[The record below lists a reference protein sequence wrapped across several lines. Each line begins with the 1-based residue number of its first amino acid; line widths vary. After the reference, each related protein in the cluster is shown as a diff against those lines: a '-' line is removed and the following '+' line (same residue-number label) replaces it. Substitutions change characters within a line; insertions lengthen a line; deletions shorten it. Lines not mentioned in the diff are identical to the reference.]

1 MTNEEDVEKKKG
13 SMIFSLVSY
22 VSINCIRFT
31 GIISAQSTPTN
42 NGVQSIYFVGEGQ
55 GDCNISTHSHPKV
68 AARFRVLGGRIGW
81 SFNTQPPE
89 GGCLSFVSAPNHVG
103 VSTHS
108 HPKVAAC
115 RDVGFFIQ
123 HGVSTHSHPK
133 VAASGVRLTLPTRH
147 RFQHTAT
154 RRWLPGNTLPP
165 ALVQRGFN
173 TQPPEGGCLSAST
186 VHSTKQC
193 FNTQP
198 PEGGCCNA
206 ELPTPTLRPFQHTAT
221 RRWLHNTSLDLLK
234 HIMFQHTA
242 TRRWLHH

>member
-89 GGCLSFVSAPNHVG
+89 GGCSLHKKARKIS
-103 VSTHS
+103 
-108 HPKVAAC
+108 
-115 RDVGFFIQ
+115 
-123 HGVSTHSHPK
+123 
-133 VAASGVRLTLPTRH
+133 RL
-147 RFQHTAT
+147 
-154 RRWLPGNTLPP
+154 NT
-165 ALVQRGFN
+165 VFR
-173 TQPPEGGCLSAST
+173 
-186 VHSTKQC
+186 
-193 FNTQP
+193 
-198 PEGGCCNA
+198 
-206 ELPTPTLRPFQHTAT
+206 
-221 RRWLHNTSLDLLK
+221 
-234 HIMFQHTA
+234 
-242 TRRWLHH
+242 

>member
-1 MTNEEDVEKKKG
+1 
-13 SMIFSLVSY
+13 
-22 VSINCIRFT
+22 
-31 GIISAQSTPTN
+31 
-42 NGVQSIYFVGEGQ
+42 
-55 GDCNISTHSHPKV
+55 V

-221 RRWLHNTSLDLLK
+221 RRWLHNTSLGLLK

>member
-103 VSTHS
+103 VSTPS

-154 RRWLPGNTLPP
+154 RRWLRLLCDYPQ
-165 ALVQRGFN
+165 AII
-173 TQPPEGGCLSAST
+173 
-186 VHSTKQC
+186 C

-198 PEGGCCNA
+198 PEGGCFRCSCSKLFVLFVSTHSHPKVAATENIA
-206 ELPTPTLRPFQHTAT
+206 FTAFDYVSTHSHPKVAAVQAYHYVYVIRFQHTAT
-221 RRWLHNTSLDLLK
+221 RRWLLPT
-234 HIMFQHTA
+234 
-242 TRRWLHH
+242 